1 MSLPSVTGLDHYIIR
16 VNDLN
21 AATAQYRKLG
31 FALAPQGVHHQ
42 GTRNQTLILDA
53 NYLEL
58 LYFPPALQATS
69 RFAHYPES
77 YQGPVAVALQT
88 TDSAACT
95 VSWHRS
101 ASTPKHPKAAAGRC
115 ICRMVPRTQPG

>member
-58 LYFPPALQATS
+58 LYFPRCKPPRAS
-69 RFAHYPES
+69 RITLSHTKGRWRWRCRP
-77 YQGPVAVALQT
+77 PTVRR
-88 TDSAACT
+88 CT